1 MNEYREGKLKSIL
14 TRRLKDLKSSSYKID
29 TALRGCIVCFEEQA
43 REFTFVARLK
53 NEAIAKASV
62 KVR

>member
-14 TRRLKDLKSSSYKID
+14 TRRLKDLKSNSYKIV
-29 TALRGCIVCFEEQA
+29 TAFRGCNVCFEEQA